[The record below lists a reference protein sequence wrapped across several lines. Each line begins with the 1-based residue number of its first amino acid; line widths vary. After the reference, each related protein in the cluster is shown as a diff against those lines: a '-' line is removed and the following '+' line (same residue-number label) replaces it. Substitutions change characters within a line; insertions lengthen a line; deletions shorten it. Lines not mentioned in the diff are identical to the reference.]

1 MERLTRL
8 ENIKGGLTLKVESRR
23 GALAQAD
30 ENEQKLLRAIEA
42 ARQRIAML
50 KDLERNMDGFQ
61 SSVKAVMKAA
71 ANRRLRG
78 ITGPV
83 STILSVK
90 PGYEVAIETALGFA
104 LQNIVVENE
113 TAVPSAAIGL
123 FAGRARGARHI
134 FAAGHR
140 ARLRQLQRAVCP
152 RAAVLAS
159 RPCDV

>member
-1 MERLTRL
+1 
-8 ENIKGGLTLKVESRR
+8 
-23 GALAQAD
+23 
-30 ENEQKLLRAIEA
+30 
-42 ARQRIAML
+42 
-50 KDLERNMDGFQ
+50 MDGFQ

-113 TAVPSAAIGL
+113 TAAKAAMAFL
-123 FAGRARGARHI
+123 GRARGARHI

-140 ARLRQLQRAVCP
+140 QARQLQRPFA
-152 RAAVLAS
+152 RGRGAGQQ
-159 RPCDV
+159 PCDV